1 MWLLLLLC
9 FGTGLSD
16 EVVAYTIE
24 EEQRRLSPYTLLGE
38 TVMGKTLVQGK
49 ERGAWS

>member
-1 MWLLLLLC
+1 M
-9 FGTGLSD
+9 T
-16 EVVAYTIE
+16 YTIE
-24 EEQRRLSPYTLLGE
+24 EEQRRPSPYTLLGE